1 MKFSQLRVATSPKIM
16 IIPMIDVIFFLLV
29 FFMMS
34 SLSMVEQN
42 SFPVNLPQSES
53 AQSDKSMVIRITVEV
68 DGQISINKETVSLEL
83 LPERIRTELDL
94 NPEATFILRGD
105 RQVEYGMA
113 VKILDQLKKLGVRK
127 IAIATEIQS

>member
-53 AQSDKSMVIRITVEV
+53 AQSDKSMVIPITVEV
-68 DGQISINKETVSLEL
+68 DGQISINKETVSLEG

-94 NPEATFILRGD
+94 NPEAAFILRGD
-105 RQVEYGMA
+105 RQVEYGIA

>member
-34 SLSMVEQN
+34 ALSMVEQN

-53 AQSDKSMVIRITVEV
+53 AQIDKSMVIPITVEV

-94 NPEATFILRGD
+94 NPEAAFILRGD
-105 RQVEYGMA
+105 HQVEYGMA
-113 VKILDQLKKLGVRK
+113 VKILGQLKKLGVRK

>member
-1 MKFSQLRVATSPKIM
+1 MRFSRLRVATSPKIM

-34 SLSMVEQN
+34 ALSMVEQN

-53 AQSDKSMVIRITVEV
+53 AQSDKSMVIPITVEV
-68 DGQISINKETVSLEL
+68 DGQISINKETVSLEG

-94 NPEATFILRGD
+94 NPEAAFILRGD
-105 RQVEYGMA
+105 RQVEYGIA

>member
-1 MKFSQLRVATSPKIM
+1 MKFSQLRVVTSPKIM

-53 AQSDKSMVIRITVEV
+53 AQSDKSMVIPITVEV
-68 DGQISINKETVSLEL
+68 DGQISINKETVSLEG

-94 NPEATFILRGD
+94 NPEAAFILRGD
-105 RQVEYGMA
+105 RQVEYGIA